1 MGTLMKDPVILPS
14 SGNIVDRSTIARHL
28 LSDQNDP
35 FNREALSL
43 DMVIPHAELQ
53 EKIEAWKEEHRNK
66 S

>member
-1 MGTLMKDPVILPS
+1 MCNGIAMLWVVNLTTFEVIWIS
-14 SGNIVDRSTIARHL
+14 FFF
-28 LSDQNDP
+28 SDQNDP

-66 S
+66 SW